1 LNATPRRPSGA
12 ARPNTVDELL
22 DLTPDLPPLP
32 AVAMATQREAARS
45 GASGRSVA
53 ALICT
58 DPALTARVL
67 RLANSAYYGS
77 ARQVFSVQD
86 AVTLLGMNGIQKLC
100 LLAGSY
106 PWLQGGLPAYGLAPG
121 ALLNHSL
128 AAAVGTK
135 AAAEGMGMNGEAA
148 FTAGLLHDIGK
159 VGLATWIPPEQAPV
173 KTWLDERMATGFDH
187 AQIGGEL
194 ARRWNL
200 PQELVEAIAC
210 HHMPGKGLEDAPY
223 IGNLLARLILG
234 QGAEPD
240 DPSPLD
246 RCSVTMEILT
256 EIAKELV
263 PEFSRL
269 KAIGEACS

>member
-1 LNATPRRPSGA
+1 
-12 ARPNTVDELL
+12 
-22 DLTPDLPPLP
+22 
-32 AVAMATQREAARS
+32 MATQREAARA

-77 ARQVFSVQD
+77 ARRIFSVQD

-106 PWLQGGLPAYGLAPG
+106 PWLQGALPAYGLAPG
-121 ALLNHSL
+121 ELLTHSL

-135 AAAEGMGMNGEAA
+135 AAAEGLGMNGEAA

-159 VGLATWIPPEQAPV
+159 VGLATWIQPDHAPV
-173 KTWLDERMATGFDH
+173 KTWLNERTATGFDH

-210 HHMPGKGLEDAPY
+210 HHMPNKGLEDVLY

-234 QGAEPD
+234 QPAEPED
-240 DPSPLD
+240 MGPLE

-256 EIAKELV
+256 EIAKDLT
-263 PEFSRL
+263 PEYQRFKSL
-269 KAIGEACS
+269 GEACQ